1 MENNKFRETFGRVDG
16 KNVVEEITT
25 FEKEDN
31 YSNRSIVAV
40 VKFKSGKYGFG
51 TQYLLDDPDPEAELP
66 KFYIKSDNL
75 NTEEEA
81 IDDAEKYFNEN
92 FR

>member
-1 MENNKFRETFGRVDG
+1 MENNEFRETFGRVDG

-51 TQYLLDDPDPEAELP
+51 TQYLSDNPYPEAELP
-66 KFYIKSDNL
+66 KFHIKIDNL
-75 NTEEEA
+75 DTEEEA

>member
-1 MENNKFRETFGRVDG
+1 MENNEFRETFGRVDG

-51 TQYLLDDPDPEAELP
+51 TQYLSDDPDPEVELP
-66 KFYIKSDNL
+66 KFYIKIDNL
-75 NTEEEA
+75 DTEEEA
-81 IDDAEKYFNEN
+81 IDVAEKYFNEN

>member
-1 MENNKFRETFGRVDG
+1 MNDKFHETFGRVDG
-16 KNVVEEITT
+16 ENIVDEITT
-25 FEKEDN
+25 FESEDN

-51 TQYLLDDPDPEAELP
+51 TQYLSDDPDPEAELP
-66 KFYIKSDNL
+66 EFHIKYDNL
-75 NTEEEA
+75 DTEEEA
-81 IDDAEKYFNEN
+81 IDIAEKYFNRN

>member
-1 MENNKFRETFGRVDG
+1 MANNEFRESFGRIDG

-51 TQYLLDDPDPEAELP
+51 TQYLSDDPDPEAELP
-66 KFYIKSDNL
+66 KFHIKNDSI

-81 IDDAEKYFNEN
+81 IDIAEKYFNEN